1 MPLGSW
7 PRLMDP
13 VLDPESSSLAAV
25 LLLAVLQGVAEFLPI
40 SSSGHLV
47 LGRSL
52 LGMKDVGL
60 TFDVALHVGTL
71 VAVLVAYRADVWSLL
86 RGLLRGEWRLPIW
99 LVVASVPAALLGI
112 GAGDFFEQASSST
125 RVAGIGLLVT
135 SCLLALGE
143 RSSRKHKVSSEE
155 DSQEVPPLWMALVI
169 GVAQAAALVPGVSRS
184 GSTIAAGLML
194 GLAGTRAARLSFLM
208 SLIAVGGAAVLK
220 LPDAI
225 EVGFGSVSVP
235 LMGAGVLV
243 AALTGLA
250 SLRLLLMFLRRR
262 SLMPFVIYTA
272 LLGILTLLLGE

>member
-1 MPLGSW
+1 
-7 PRLMDP
+7 MDP
-13 VLDPESSSLAAV
+13 EVDPESASLVAV

-112 GAGDFFEQASSST
+112 GAGDFFEQASTST

-143 RSSRKHKVSSEE
+143 RGSRKHKVSSEE
-155 DSQEVPPLWMALVI
+155 DSQEVPPIWMALVI

-220 LPDAI
+220 LPDAM

-272 LLGILTLLLGE
+272 AMGILTLLFGE